1 MSRKYWKQRSAWD
14 MYQFME
20 DAEETADLIARV
32 YRKASLRLE
41 YAARDIFE
49 KFMTKYGLSETEA
62 WQIINSIQDKNSI
75 DQLKKEIQNRK
86 NDSEILKKLESPA
99 YRVRLERL
107 QNLMAQV
114 DAVMQQVYRQEKQFD
129 TKLLEQ
135 LGEKAYYHSIYNMQK
150 ETGLA
155 FNFSHVSRKQ
165 IDQALQM
172 KWSGKHFS
180 DRIWQNTQQV
190 ADSLKDE

>member
-1 MSRKYWKQRSAWD
+1 MSRKYWEQRSAWD
-14 MYQFME
+14 MYRFME

-32 YRKASLRLE
+32 YRKASLQLE

-75 DQLKKEIQNRK
+75 DQLKKELQNRK

-99 YRVRLERL
+99 YRARLERL

-129 TKLLEQ
+129 TRMKEKNLLTDMPKKTKTENIW
-135 LGEKAYYHSIYNMQK
+135 KKIIATSWKI
-150 ETGLA
+150 
-155 FNFSHVSRKQ
+155 KQ
-165 IDQALQM
+165 
-172 KWSGKHFS
+172 
-180 DRIWQNTQQV
+180 V
-190 ADSLKDE
+190 LKKT